1 MSGVFEVVELSN
13 GDIELRRVD
22 DEQGESL
29 VKIEFSDETK
39 AGLGKHKIEIAK
51 AMLQAGMERVS
62 ELSGMQFESS
72 DVEDGQLEGEFE
84 DEFDSTSI
92 VSGTLH

>member
-1 MSGVFEVVELSN
+1 MSGVFEVVELSDGN
-13 GDIELRRVD
+13 IELRRVD

-29 VKIEFSDETK
+29 VKIVFSDETK
-39 AGLGKHKIEIAK
+39 AGLGEHKIEIAK

-72 DVEDGQLEGEFE
+72 EIEAEESEGEFE
-84 DEFDSTSI
+84 DEFDSTSV